1 MSLFIYAGAVQ
12 FVAITLL
19 SAQASLMNVVI
30 VSLLVNAR
38 QTCYALSMLDRFK
51 NTKWRLPYLAHAL
64 TDETFALLNLYAPK
78 EGVSEKDF
86 IFSISLLNHSYW
98 IFGSLVGSL
107 VGVHFSFDTQGM
119 EFVMAAIFIVLFMEQ
134 YKRNANHKN
143 AWLGIFIA
151 VVCLVLFG
159 TEYFLLIA
167 LVLMVFALILFKK
180 QLEC

>member
-1 MSLFIYAGAVQ
+1 M
-12 FVAITLL
+12 
-19 SAQASLMNVVI
+19 
-30 VSLLVNAR
+30 
-38 QTCYALSMLDRFK
+38 QTCYALSMLERFK

-107 VGVHFSFDTQGM
+107 VGTHFSFDTQGM
-119 EFVMAAIFIVLFMEQ
+119 EFVMTAIFIVLFMEQ
-134 YKRNANHKN
+134 YKRNTNHKN

-151 VVCLVLFG
+151 VVCLALFG

-167 LVLMVFALILFKK
+167 LVLMVLALILFKK